1 MEREI
6 TRSAHCQIDGS
17 GLILLGDCG
26 RRRTPSAGLTAEGG
40 ETLFSFMELLRQREE
55 GQAMVEYALI
65 TSLVSIAAIAILA
78 ILGTDV
84 TSLLKPVANAL
95 LPGSGD

>member
-1 MEREI
+1 MVTAGADRPL
-6 TRSAHCQIDGS
+6 R
-17 GLILLGDCG
+17 
-26 RRRTPSAGLTAEGG
+26 PGLTAEGG
-40 ETLFSFMELLRQREE
+40 EILFSFIELLRQRDE

-78 ILGTDV
+78 IIGTDV